1 MGDKVAEAI
10 KAIQQQEYYAEL
22 GRAAEKG
29 LLEVRKIISCKG
41 AYKSFKCDVVTADK
55 VCSLKYFCQRWK
67 GAINNDELHTRG

>member
-1 MGDKVAEAI
+1 MDDNSLKLI
-10 KAIQQQEYYAEL
+10 RQQEYYAEL

-41 AYKSFKCDVVTADK
+41 TYGTFKCDVVRADK

-67 GAINNDELHTRG
+67 GAVNSDL